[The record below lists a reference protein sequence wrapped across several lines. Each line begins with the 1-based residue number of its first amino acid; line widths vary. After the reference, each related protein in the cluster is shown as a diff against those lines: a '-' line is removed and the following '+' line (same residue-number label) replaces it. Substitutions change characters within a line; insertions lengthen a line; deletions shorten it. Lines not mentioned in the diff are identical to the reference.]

1 VVKLLSERHVE
12 DSKRGIYSHRLGNRW
27 LVGGASNVG
36 CNILRKEGFS
46 DDELVKLSSQ
56 IDPSIDSPLNYYPL
70 TKVGERF
77 PKNDPNKEPVLSPKP
92 VKIGNSEV
100 EEVSYRKEYL
110 HGILQGVSAIEK
122 EGYTALEVLGASPVA
137 EVHLKASKAAVCVCV
152 CVHVFVRVCLCVCV
166 YVCMSVYVCMCV
178 RVPVCVRM
186 CVTCNVRT
194 KQYNNI

>member
-1 VVKLLSERHVE
+1 MVIMIAVVFVPLGTTDSIAAFLASGADTTGQAVTSLGSTLVVKLLSERHVE

-46 DDELVKLSSQ
+46 DDELVKLSSM
-56 IDPSIDSPLNYYPL
+56 IDPSIDSPLKYYPL

-122 EGYTALEVLGASPVA
+122 EGYAALEELGASPVA
-137 EVHLKASKAAVCVCV
+137 EVHIKYQKQLYIYVCVCV
-152 CVHVFVRVCLCVCV
+152 
-166 YVCMSVYVCMCV
+166 
-178 RVPVCVRM
+178 
-186 CVTCNVRT
+186 
-194 KQYNNI
+194 